1 MAGLRRSIE
10 TGTLSAFEQD
20 FARQQAEGDIA
31 SLNGAA
37 STSEETE

>member
-10 TGTLSAFEQD
+10 AGTLSAFERN

-31 SLNGAA
+31 SL
-37 STSEETE
+37 TTEETE